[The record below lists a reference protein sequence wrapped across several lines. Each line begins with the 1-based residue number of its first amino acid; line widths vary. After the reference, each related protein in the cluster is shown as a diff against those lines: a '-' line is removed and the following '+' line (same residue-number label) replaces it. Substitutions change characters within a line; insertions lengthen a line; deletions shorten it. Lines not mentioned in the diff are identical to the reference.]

1 MDPSEAPNSI
11 LRVILLQGK
20 HQLEHKTQGVSN
32 QHAIHLLN
40 CLASEKKIDYDRLRE
55 LSFHGISDE
64 IKGLRPLIW
73 RILLNYLP
81 ANDTGGWDET
91 LRQNK
96 AIYEV
101 WRDELIIKPKLT
113 IKDRFADARASD

>member
-1 MDPSEAPNSI
+1 M
-11 LRVILLQGK
+11 
-20 HQLEHKTQGVSN
+20 
-32 QHAIHLLN
+32 
-40 CLASEKKIDYDRLRE
+40 ASSKKIDYDSLRE
-55 LSFHGISDE
+55 LAFHGISDE

-81 ANDTGGWDET
+81 ANDSNSWEET
-91 LRQNK
+91 LRQSK

-113 IKDRFADARASD
+113 IKDRFAQEEKKPE